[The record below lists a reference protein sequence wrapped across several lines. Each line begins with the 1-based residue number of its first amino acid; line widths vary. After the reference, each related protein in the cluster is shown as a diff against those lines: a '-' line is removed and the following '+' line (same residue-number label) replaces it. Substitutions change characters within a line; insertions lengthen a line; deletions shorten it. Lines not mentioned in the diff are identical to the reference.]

1 MNDNEK
7 IAKVKEIFADKDF
20 VAKVMEMET
29 AEEVQA
35 AVKEK
40 GVELSLDEITA
51 AREQLIKMQENGEEL
66 DDSQLEQVAG
76 GFAIAGTLFLI
87 GMGVLVGGSI
97 GVGIGAAVRE
107 NRESRGRRW

>member
-1 MNDNEK
+1 MTEEQKAEK
-7 IAKVKEIFADKDF
+7 LKEIFADKDF
-20 VAKVMEMET
+20 AVKVMEMET

-87 GMGVLVGGSI
+87 GMGVLVGGSV